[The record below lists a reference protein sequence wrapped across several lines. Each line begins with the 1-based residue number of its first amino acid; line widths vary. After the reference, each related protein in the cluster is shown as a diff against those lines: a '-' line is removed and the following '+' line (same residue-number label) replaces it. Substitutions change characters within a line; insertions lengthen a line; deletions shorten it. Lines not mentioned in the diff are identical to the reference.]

1 MEELL
6 KLAKEHLKIDG
17 EQDDSSLALFIES
30 AKEYFSNAGVKEEG
44 SFIYKLGI
52 LMLVT
57 HWYENR
63 TGVSDDLPQK
73 LTMGLQSIIL
83 QLKAGG

>member
-1 MEELL
+1 MDKLL
-6 KLAKEHLKIDG
+6 ELAKEHLRIDG
-17 EQDDSSLALFIES
+17 EQDDTSLALFIDS
-30 AKEYFSNAGVKEEG
+30 AKEYFSNAGVKEKD
-44 SFIYKLGI
+44 SPLYQLGI

-83 QLKAGG
+83 QLKSW